1 MKKIYF
7 LLIAL
12 TGLFL
17 FQSCS
22 HTETYAEKK
31 EKETS
36 AINQYIADKN
46 IQVISEEQF
55 KAQGYTTDV
64 SKNQYVLMNS
74 SGVYMQIINK
84 GCGTPIKNNETRTVL
99 ARFDEYNLLNN
110 PDTMQLSNNV
120 LVYSAIVDKMT
131 VINKSGTNTAIFTN
145 GESIMVR
152 AYGTTA
158 VPEGWIVPLSFVNIG
173 RPTEESQ
180 EPAHVKIIVPSDK
193 VQYYAT
199 LYTYP
204 CLYDLYLMEGK

>member
-55 KAQGYTTDV
+55 
-64 SKNQYVLMNS
+64 
-74 SGVYMQIINK
+74 
-84 GCGTPIKNNETRTVL
+84 
-99 ARFDEYNLLNN
+99 
-110 PDTMQLSNNV
+110 
-120 LVYSAIVDKMT
+120 
-131 VINKSGTNTAIFTN
+131 
-145 GESIMVR
+145 
-152 AYGTTA
+152 
-158 VPEGWIVPLSFVNIG
+158 
-173 RPTEESQ
+173 
-180 EPAHVKIIVPSDK
+180 
-193 VQYYAT
+193 
-199 LYTYP
+199 
-204 CLYDLYLMEGK
+204 